1 MGFASIIDVLGSIAI
16 GGFLMLTLFRMN
28 SASAENTYHYTGE
41 LTVQESM
48 VSIVKLLEYDFRKI
62 GYCEDPTKLTPS
74 KAITYADTSDI
85 TFLYDV
91 DFDGDVDVVRYYLGP
106 ASDLTETPNPDDRM
120 LYRSVNGNSVA
131 ANLGVTR
138 FYITYYGYVV
148 GTPLDVPIT
157 AAPTGILSMQIDI
170 RVENTAAFGDEYRYA
185 YWRQVRLSSRNLYN
199 R

>member
-41 LTVQESM
+41 LVVQENM
-48 VSIVKLLEYDFRKI
+48 VSIVKLLEHDFRKI
-62 GYCEDPTKLTPS
+62 GYCEDPTKIAPS
-74 KAITYADTSDI
+74 KAITHADTSDI
-85 TFLYDV
+85 TFWTDV
-91 DFDGDVDVVRYYLGP
+91 DYDGTPDKIRYYLGDP
-106 ASDLTETPNPDDRM
+106 EDLDETPNPDDRM
-120 LYRSVNGNSVA
+120 LYRSVNGNAVA

-138 FYITYYGYVV
+138 FHITYYGYVV
-148 GTPLDVPIT
+148 GTPLDTPIT
-157 AAPTGILSMQIDI
+157 TAPTGILSMQIDI

>member
-1 MGFASIIDVLGSIAI
+1 MGMVTIIYALGSIAI

-41 LTVQESM
+41 LVVQENM
-48 VSIVKLLEYDFRKI
+48 VSIVKLLEHDFRKI
-62 GYCEDPTKLTPS
+62 GYCEDPTKLAPS
-74 KAITYADTSDI
+74 SAITLADTSDI
-85 TFLYDV
+85 TFLTDV
-91 DFDGDVDVVRYYLGP
+91 DFDGNVDVVRYYLGE

-120 LYRSVNGNSVA
+120 LYRSVNGNPVA

-138 FYITYYGYVV
+138 FYITYYGYV
-148 GTPLDVPIT
+148 GTPLATPL
-157 AAPTGILSMQIDI
+157 ASPTGIFSMQIDI
-170 RVENTAAFGDEYRYA
+170 RVENTAAFGNEYRYA

>member
-1 MGFASIIDVLGSIAI
+1 MGMVAIIDALGSIAI

-41 LTVQESM
+41 LTVQENM
-48 VSIVKLLEYDFRKI
+48 VSIVKLLEHDFRKI
-62 GYCEDPTKLTPS
+62 GYCEDPTKIFPS
-74 KAITYADTSDI
+74 KAIQLADTSEI
-85 TFLYDV
+85 TFLTDV

-106 ASDLTETPNPDDRM
+106 ASELTETPNPDDRM
-120 LYRSVNGNSVA
+120 LYRSVNGNPVA

-138 FYITYYGYVV
+138 FYITYFGYV
-148 GTPLDVPIT
+148 GTSLATPL
-157 AAPTGILSMQIDI
+157 ASPTGIFSMQIDI

>member
-1 MGFASIIDVLGSIAI
+1 MGFASIIDTLGSIAI

-41 LTVQESM
+41 LTVQENM
-48 VSIVKLLEYDFRKI
+48 VSIVKLLEHDFRKI
-62 GYCEDPTKLTPS
+62 GYCEDPTKITPS
-74 KAITYADTSDI
+74 KSIIFADTSDI
-85 TFLYDV
+85 TFLTDV
-91 DFDGDVDVVRYYLGP
+91 DFDGNIDEVRYHLGP
-106 ASDLTETPNPDDRM
+106 ASELTDTPNPDDRM
-120 LYRSVNGNSVA
+120 LYRSVNGNPVA

-138 FYITYYGYVV
+138 FYITYYGYV
-148 GTPLDVPIT
+148 GTPLATPLT

-170 RVENTAAFGDEYRYA
+170 RVENTAAFGNEYRYA

>member
-1 MGFASIIDVLGSIAI
+1 MGMVTIIDALGSIAI

-41 LTVQESM
+41 LVVQENM

-62 GYCEDPTKLTPS
+62 GYCEDPTKIAPS
-74 KAITYADTSDI
+74 KAITFADTSDI
-85 TFLYDV
+85 TFFYDV
-91 DFDGDVDVVRYYLGP
+91 DFDGDIDEVRYYLGD
-106 ASDLTETPNPDDRM
+106 AEELSETPNPDDRM
-120 LYRSVNGNSVA
+120 LYRSVNGNPVA

-138 FYITYYGYVV
+138 FYITYYGYV
-148 GTPLDVPIT
+148 GTPLETPIT
-157 AAPTGILSMQIDI
+157 LAPTGILSMQIDI